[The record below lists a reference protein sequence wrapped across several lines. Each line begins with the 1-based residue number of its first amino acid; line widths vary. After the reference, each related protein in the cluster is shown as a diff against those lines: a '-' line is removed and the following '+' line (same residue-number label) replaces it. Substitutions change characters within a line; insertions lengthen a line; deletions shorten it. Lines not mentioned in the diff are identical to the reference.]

1 MDLQGRSLP
10 EITIKA
16 VVLGVLLSMILA
28 AANAYLGL
36 FAGMTVSAS
45 IPAAVVSM
53 GILRF
58 FRRSNILENNIVQTA
73 ASAGESL
80 AAGVIF
86 TLPALVILGYW
97 DGFGGM
103 NFVWITIIAAFGGLL
118 GVLFTIPLRR
128 SLIVE
133 GKLQFPEGIATA
145 EVLETGQEGGKGVWI
160 IAKAA
165 LAAALF
171 KVGAKGIGLWPEV
184 LEGAR
189 GIKGTLLYGG
199 SNLSPALLSVGYIVG
214 LNIAVLI
221 FLGGAANWYAAIPAI
236 AGQNEWPVYQLK
248 SEIDNPDAW
257 NVFALEYKTIDRSVP
272 AIEIEEAEQYNTD
285 VKDKL
290 GKPVEAKEYAWQ
302 IWSKRTR
309 FIGVGAML
317 IGGLW
322 TIFKMRRSIFSGIR
336 SGLEAYRAIGQGQ
349 GEIER
354 TEKDM
359 SMKWVLMLIV
369 ASIVPLFLVY
379 QHFVNDITISLT
391 MAVIMLVAGFVFSA
405 VAGYMAGLVGSS
417 NNPIS
422 GITIATILVAS
433 LLLVMLMGKGAAGGP
448 AAAIIIGSVVCCAA
462 AIAGDNMQDLKAGR
476 IVGAT
481 PWKQQVMQIVGT
493 LSGAIVIAP
502 VLMLLHKAY
511 GFKGQE
517 GAGPDALSAVQA
529 NLMASVSKG
538 VFEGGLPWSFA
549 FIGMGVAAAIIIL
562 DLVLEAR
569 KSSFRTPVLAV
580 AIGFYLP
587 LELSVPI
594 LAGGLIHWI
603 IQRFHKRRATPA
615 DQVKKFARNGLL
627 FASGLI
633 TGEALMGITLAIPI
647 VILKQYE
654 IDLPI
659 IKHLWGKMMPFSN
672 WLGAVLLIGVAYWL
686 YRTARGNALADRE

>member
-1 MDLQGRSLP
+1 MSLQGRSLP

-53 GILRF
+53 GILRW

-86 TLPALVILGYW
+86 TLPALVILGEW
-97 DGFGGM
+97 DDFGGK

-133 GKLQFPEGIATA
+133 GKLKFPEGIATA
-145 EVLETGQEGGKGVWI
+145 EVLETGQEGGKGVRI

-165 LAAALF
+165 LVGALF

-189 GIKGTLLYGG
+189 GIKRTLLYGG

-236 AGQNEWPVYQLK
+236 AGQNEWPVYQLE
-248 SEIDNPDAW
+248 SEIENPDAW
-257 NVFALEYKTIDRSVP
+257 NAFPVKYKAIDRS
-272 AIEIEEAEQYNTD
+272 ASATEIEEAEKYNAD
-285 VKDKL
+285 IKEKL
-290 GKPVEAKEYAWQ
+290 GKRVDAKDYSWV

-309 FIGVGAML
+309 YIGVGAML

-322 TIFKMRRSIFSGIR
+322 TIFKMRKSIVSGIK
-336 SGLEAYRAIGQGQ
+336 SGLEAYRAIGQGG

-369 ASIVPLFLVY
+369 ASVVPLFMVY
-379 QHFVNDITISLT
+379 QYFVNNVTISLP
-391 MAVIMLVAGFVFSA
+391 MAVVMLIAGFVFSA

-422 GITIATILVAS
+422 GITIATILVSS
-433 LLLVMLMGKGAAGGP
+433 LLLVVLMGKGAEKGP

-502 VLMLLHKAY
+502 VLMLLHQAY
-511 GFKGQE
+511 GFRGMKG
-517 GAGPDALSAVQA
+517 ASPDALAAVQA
-529 NLMASVSKG
+529 NLMASVSQG
-538 VFEGGLPWSFA
+538 VFKGDMPWKYA
-549 FIGMGVAAAIIIL
+549 YIGMGVAAAIIAL
-562 DLVLEAR
+562 DLLLEAK
-569 KSSFRTPVLAV
+569 KSSFPYA
-580 AIGFYLP
+580 GFGCCHRFLP
-587 LELSVPI
+587 SSG
-594 LAGGLIHWI
+594 AFG
-603 IQRFHKRRATPA
+603 A
-615 DQVKKFARNGLL
+615 DFC
-627 FASGLI
+627 
-633 TGEALMGITLAIPI
+633 
-647 VILKQYE
+647 
-654 IDLPI
+654 
-659 IKHLWGKMMPFSN
+659 
-672 WLGAVLLIGVAYWL
+672 
-686 YRTARGNALADRE
+686 RGNHPLDYPSFPQTAGDAS

>member
-1 MDLQGRSLP
+1 MDLKEKSLP

-16 VVLGVLLSMILA
+16 VILGVVLSMVLA

-53 GILRF
+53 GVLRF

-86 TLPALVILGYW
+86 TLPALVILGHW
-97 DGFGGM
+97 DGFGGT
-103 NFVWITIIAAFGGLL
+103 NFWWITIIAAFGGLL

-133 GKLQFPEGIATA
+133 GKLKFPEGIATA

-165 LAAALF
+165 LVGGVF
-171 KVGAKGIGLWPEV
+171 KLTAKGIGLWPEV

-189 GIKGTLLYGG
+189 GIKRTLLYGG

-214 LNIAVLI
+214 LNIAILV
-221 FLGGAANWYAAIPAI
+221 FLGGAANWFAAIPLI
-236 AGQNEWPVYQLK
+236 AGQHEWPEYQLK
-248 SEIDNPDAW
+248 SEVGNPDDW
-257 NVFALEYKTIDRSVP
+257 NVFALEYKTIDAEAP
-272 AIEIEEAEQYNTD
+272 ADEINEVEGHNAQ
-285 VKDKL
+285 VKAKL
-290 GKPVEAKEYAWQ
+290 GQPVEAKEYAWQ

-309 FIGVGAML
+309 YIGVGAML

-322 TIFKMRRSIFSGIR
+322 TILKMRSSLLSGIK
-336 SGLEAYRAIGQGQ
+336 SGLKAYRAIGAGQ
-349 GEIER
+349 TAVER

-359 SMKWVLMLIV
+359 SMKWILVLIIV
-369 ASIVPLFLVY
+369 SIVPLFLVY
-379 QHFVNDITISLT
+379 QSFVDKISISLP
-391 MAVIMLVAGFVFSA
+391 MAVVMLIAGFLFSA

-422 GITIATILVAS
+422 GITIATIVVSS
-433 LLLVMLMGKGAAGGP
+433 LLLLALMGRDAENGP

-462 AIAGDNMQDLKAGR
+462 AIAGDNMQDLKAGY
-476 IVGAT
+476 IVKAT
-481 PWKQQVMQIVGT
+481 PWKQQVMQMVGT

-502 VLMLLHKAY
+502 VLMLLHEAY
-511 GFKGQE
+511 GFKGE
-517 GAGPDALSAVQA
+517 PNAGPDALSAVQA
-529 NLMASVSKG
+529 NLMASVSRG
-538 VFEGGLPWSFA
+538 VFKGEMPWSFA

-562 DLVLEAR
+562 DLALEAK

-594 LAGGLIHWI
+594 FAGGIIHWA
-603 IQRFHKRRATPA
+603 IQSFHKRANTARE
-615 DQVKKFARNGLL
+615 QIERSGRNGLL

-633 TGEALMGITLAIPI
+633 TGEALMGILLAIPI

-659 IKHLWGKMMPFSN
+659 IKHFFGKTMPFGG
-672 WLGAVLLIGVAYWL
+672 WLGAVLLISVAYWL
-686 YRTARGNALADRE
+686 YRTARGQRTEGG

>member
-1 MDLQGRSLP
+1 MNLQGRSLP

-16 VVLGVLLSMILA
+16 VVLGVVLSMVLA

-53 GILRF
+53 GVLRF

-86 TLPALVILGYW
+86 TLPALVILGFW
-97 DGFGGM
+97 KDFGGM
-103 NFVWITIIAAFGGLL
+103 NFLWITIIAAFGGLL

-165 LAAALF
+165 LASALF

-184 LEGAR
+184 LEGAGR
-189 GIKGTLLYGG
+189 IKRLLLYGG

-221 FLGGAANWYAAIPAI
+221 FLGGVCNWYIAIPICARI
-236 AGQNEWPVYQLK
+236 SDWAVYPDTHQLAGQAMSAV
-248 SEIDNPDAW
+248 D
-257 NVFALEYKTIDRSVP
+257 
-272 AIEIEEAEQYNTD
+272 
-285 VKDKL
+285 
-290 GKPVEAKEYAWQ
+290 YAGY
-302 IWSKRTR
+302 IWSTKTR
-309 FIGVGAML
+309 YLGVGAML

-322 TIFKMRRSIFSGIR
+322 TIFKMRKSLVSGIR
-336 SGLEAYRAIGQGQ
+336 SGLEAYRTIGQGQ
-349 GEIER
+349 SEIER

-359 SMKWVLMLIV
+359 SMKWVLILII
-369 ASIVPLFLVY
+369 ASIVPLFMVY
-379 QHFVNDITISLT
+379 QYFVNDITISLP
-391 MAVIMLVAGFVFSA
+391 MAVVMLVAGFVFSA

-422 GITIATILVAS
+422 GITIATIVVAS
-433 LLLVMLMGKGAAGGP
+433 LLLVLLMGKGAKGGP

-511 GFKGQE
+511 GFRGQE
-517 GAGPDALSAVQA
+517 GAGKDALAAVQA
-529 NLMASVSKG
+529 NLMASVSQG
-538 VFEGGLPWSFA
+538 VFKGNMPWNYA
-549 FIGMGVAAAIIIL
+549 FIGMGVAIAIIVL
-562 DLVLEAR
+562 DLFLEAK
-569 KSSFRTPVLAV
+569 KSTFRTPVLAV

-594 LAGGLIHWI
+594 FAGGIIHWV
-603 IQRFHKRRATPA
+603 IQRFHKRSRTPA
-615 DQVKKFARNGLL
+615 DQVEKSSRNGLL

-633 TGEALMGITLAIPI
+633 TGEALMGILLAVPI
-647 VILKQYE
+647 ILLKQLNITLPYWYIDE
-654 IDLPI
+654 IIVKLLAVLGIEMTFVP
-659 IKHLWGKMMPFSN
+659 PA
-672 WLGAVLLIGVAYWL
+672 GAVLGTVLLLGVAYWL
-686 YRTARGNALADRE
+686 YRTARGKKQKSNS